1 MSQPLLRLVGRRQAF
16 QQTSIAVKRLGDIL
30 DIPQEPHTL
39 AFRDGDHLPWLN
51 KNLDLAFQPGRLPVL
66 MGPRAAA
73 RRIIGV
79 CPLLCGALL
88 CGARATANTTRQAA
102 RKRCPTSRAYTLDT
116 ASAAFT
122 GTIRFLL
129 RTEKPLPHAD

>member
-1 MSQPLLRLVGRRQAF
+1 MPALAPNHAGIGRPGRKPGRCRRFSLPRFAWRMSQPLLRLVGRRQAF

-79 CPLLCGALL
+79 CPLLCW
-88 CGARATANTTRQAA
+88 R
-102 RKRCPTSRAYTLDT
+102 
-116 ASAAFT
+116 SAA
-122 GTIRFLL
+122 
-129 RTEKPLPHAD
+129 